1 MRIKALAMALV
12 AVCAAIGCAQAPI
25 KEGDVEKPE
34 LTAEAKALVLD
45 EAPTDIPHPL
55 YMDFGGKAEL
65 LGYALEPAALAPPGS
80 KLSLKLY
87 WRSTGKLDGGYLPFT
102 ELVTPDGKRIAVE
115 ANNPVRKGALVPAN
129 WEPGKVYI
137 DELEISVPADIDVA
151 RFMIVVGF
159 KTEPSPPE
167 QKAAED
173 DAKKDEKKPEK
184 PAEGSFG
191 AVYLSVL
198 SGPADSKYGG
208 VIATLQTGA
217 TPGALRAQAA
227 KGDKRGAGAVKRML
241 PGKLPASARPRLAQ
255 PTQPAQ

>member
-1 MRIKALAMALV
+1 MRIKALAMGIV
-12 AVCAAIGCAQAPI
+12 AVCAAWGCAQAPV
-25 KEGDVEKPE
+25 KEGDAEKPE
-34 LTAEAKALVLD
+34 LTAEDKALVLD

-55 YMDFGGKAEL
+55 YIDFNGKAEL

-87 WRSTGKLDGGYLPFT
+87 WRSTGRLDGGYLPFM
-102 ELVTPDGKRIAVE
+102 ELVTPAGKRIVVDG
-115 ANNPVRKGALVPAN
+115 NSPLRKGALVPAN

-137 DELEISVPADIDVA
+137 DELEVSVPADIDAA

-159 KTEPSPPE
+159 KTEPSPSE
-167 QKAAED
+167 QPPPADD
-173 DAKKDEKKPEK
+173 DAKKADKKPEK
-184 PAEGSFG
+184 ATEGSFG

-208 VIATLQTGA
+208 VIATLETGA

-227 KGDKRGAGAVKRML
+227 KGDKRGAGALKRML
-241 PGKLPASARPRLAQ
+241 PGKLPASARPRPAE
-255 PTQPAQ
+255 PAQ